1 MMKIVSEIKRQIKGY
16 LLKKEAKGLPVSNQ
30 RGYSKVFVIG
40 FNKTGTTTLYNTLK
54 GLQFKMGD
62 QRVAEVLT
70 YFMYKNNDFTEL
82 EHYCITAEAFQ
93 DVPFSFPQRFKKFHK
108 LYPDAKFILTIRDSS
123 EQWYNSLVN
132 FHRGRFQKKGNEL
145 PTIKDYMRSNYVFP
159 GSMIPTFKNIFNYPE
174 IPLFHKEHYINVYE
188 KHIDD
193 VKVFF
198 KDKQDKLLIINV
210 SKSGERKRL
219 LEFLKVKPSRFLSS
233 DFSRFKKTKRT

>member
-1 MMKIVSEIKRQIKGY
+1 MMKIVPKIKRHIKEF
-16 LLKKEAKGLPVSNQ
+16 LLKKEAKGVPASTQ

-40 FNKTGTTTLYNTLK
+40 FNKTGTTTLYHTLK
-54 GLQFKMGD
+54 GLQYKMGD

-82 EHYCITAEAFQ
+82 EHYCTTAEAFQ
-93 DVPFSFPQRFKKFHK
+93 DVPFSFPHRFKKLHE
-108 LYPDAKFILTIRDSS
+108 LYPDAKFILTVRDSS
-123 EQWYNSLVN
+123 EQWFDSLVN
-132 FHRGRFQKKGNEL
+132 FQRGRYQKKGNEL
-145 PTIKDYMRSNYVFP
+145 PTIDDFMRSNYIFP
-159 GSMIPTFKNIFNYPE
+159 GSMIPIYKNIFNYPV
-174 IPLFHKEHYINVYE
+174 IPLYQKEHYINVYE

-198 KDKQDKLLIINV
+198 KNKQDKLLIINV

-219 LEFLKVKPSRFLSS
+219 LEFLKVKPSRFLSA

>member
-1 MMKIVSEIKRQIKGY
+1 MTRIVPKIKKQIKEF
-16 LLKKEAKGLPVSNQ
+16 LLKKEAKGVPSSIQ

-40 FNKTGTTTLYNTLK
+40 FNKTGTTTLYQTLK

-82 EHYCITAEAFQ
+82 EHYCTTAEAFQ
-93 DVPFSFPQRFKKFHK
+93 DVPFSFPQQFKKIHK
-108 LYPDAKFILTIRDSS
+108 FYPDAKFILTTRDSS
-123 EQWYNSLVN
+123 EQWYDSLVN
-132 FHRGRFQKKGNEL
+132 FHRDRYQKKGNEL
-145 PTIKDYMRSNYVFP
+145 PTIEDYMLSNYVFP
-159 GSMIPTFKNIFNYPE
+159 GYIIPIIKNIFNYPE
-174 IPLFHKEHYINVYE
+174 IPLYHKEHYINIYE

-193 VKVFF
+193 VKAFF

-219 LEFLKVKPSRFLSS
+219 LEFLKVKPSRFLSA
-233 DFSRFKKTKRT
+233 DFSRFKKTKQI

>member
-1 MMKIVSEIKRQIKGY
+1 MIKIVSKIKRQIKGY
-16 LLKKEAKGLPVSNQ
+16 LIKKEAKGVLHSNQ
-30 RGYSKVFVIG
+30 RGYTKIFVIG

-54 GLQFKMGD
+54 GLEFKMGD
-62 QRVAEVLT
+62 QKIAEVLT

-82 EHYCITAEAFQ
+82 EYYCSTAEAFQ
-93 DVPFSFPQRFKKFHK
+93 DVPFSLPQHFKKLHE
-108 LYPDAKFILTIRDSS
+108 LYPDAKFILTVRDSS
-123 EQWYNSLVN
+123 EQWYDSLVN
-132 FHRGRFQKKGNEL
+132 FHRRRFQKKGNEL
-145 PTIKDYMRSNYVFP
+145 PNIDDFMRSNYIFP
-159 GSMIPTFKNIFNYPE
+159 GSIIPIYKNIFNYPE

-193 VKVFF
+193 VNAFF

-233 DFSRFKKTKRT
+233 DFSRFKKTK